1 MFSLFEHLF
10 LVILQRIKCMVL
22 FVIDDQN
29 LDTTETVHLVKQ
41 DPRFLVFLGIDFIL
55 PEDEQSGRV
64 GFSQL
69 VNVTI
74 VDFEIP
80 VSVRI
85 RKSR

>member
-1 MFSLFEHLF
+1 MAF
-10 LVILQRIKCMVL
+10 L
-22 FVIDDQN
+22 VIDDQN

-41 DPRFLVFLGIDFIL
+41 DPRFLIFRAIDSIL

-64 GFSQL
+64 RFSQL
-69 VNVTI
+69 ANARV

-80 VSVRI
+80 GSVRI